1 MIELNPDV
9 ARRHRRARRR
19 PEARRDQRPAA
30 WHPDPAQGQH
40 RHQRWDADHRRLARA
55 RRLPRAAR
63 RVHRRAAARGRRR
76 DHRQGEPERVGEFPE
91 HAQHQRLERARRAMS
106 QSVCARSHHI
116 GLELRLGRGRRRESV
131 RRRHRHRDRRL
142 DRRSLF
148 PMFDRGHQAHRRTRQ
163 PERYHPHRAQPGHG
177 GSDGAHGHRRGD
189 RAERDRRR
197 GSARPRD
204 RRGEGS
210 YRAGLHQVPRRER
223 ARGRTHWRA
232 ASALLRL
239 QPQSRCTRG
248 RGDRGD
254 ACRRRD
260 RSSTPRRSRR
270 RAR

>member
-1 MIELNPDV
+1 MLPASPTSTSRGSARRTRRCTPSSKLNPDLAADTA
-9 ARRHRRARRR
+9 ARDGDRT
-19 PEARRDQRPAA
+19 ARRDQRPAA
-30 WHPDPAQGQH
+30 RHPDPAQGQH
-40 RHQRWDADHRRLARA
+40 RHQRRDADHRRLARA

-63 RVHRRAAARGRRR
+63 CVHRRAAARGRRG

-106 QSVCARSHHI
+106 QSVCARPHHI
-116 GLELRLGRGRRRESV
+116 GLELRLGRRRRRESV

-142 DRRSLF
+142 DRRSVVAL
-148 PMFDRGHQAHRRTRQ
+148 FDRGHQAHRRTRQ
-163 PERYHPHRAQPGHG
+163 PERHHPHRAQPGHR

-197 GSARPRD
+197 GSARSRD

-223 ARGRTHWRA
+223 ARGRAHRRA

-239 QPQSRCTRG
+239 QP
-248 RGDRGD
+248 
-254 ACRRRD
+254 
-260 RSSTPRRSRR
+260 
-270 RAR
+270 